1 MPKKATIGATDSKLK
16 VTFPEGFPQALLV
29 RGVGQALYDK
39 LEELGEPCQG
49 LNGVILLH
57 VEAETERVLG
67 PRFYLR
73 GEPVTIAITPKNI
86 WGEGTK
92 GEICHVERSGNNP
105 FVSIPGHSVELS
117 VNPNVFEF
125 PGTGEHRLLSAWVD
139 MFPSPEVKYLDKNN
153 KVVTKLKNTKGA

>member
-1 MPKKATIGATDSKLK
+1 MPKKASIGATDSKLK

-92 GEICHVERSGNNP
+92 GEICHVERSWNNP
-105 FVSIPGHSVELS
+105 FFHFRAQRRAQREPKCVRVSGDR
-117 VNPNVFEF
+117 
-125 PGTGEHRLLSAWVD
+125 GTPA
-139 MFPSPEVKYLDKNN
+139 P
-153 KVVTKLKNTKGA
+153 

>member
-39 LEELGEPCQG
+39 LEELGEPCRG

-92 GEICHVERSGNNP
+92 GEICHVG
-105 FVSIPGHSVELS
+105 
-117 VNPNVFEF
+117 
-125 PGTGEHRLLSAWVD
+125 
-139 MFPSPEVKYLDKNN
+139 K
-153 KVVTKLKNTKGA
+153 KLK